1 MCECCDVVV
10 ELSALK
16 RCKCAV
22 CGVRCAVQACRL
34 GWDVLTCKYGTRS
47 LGSTD
52 QFISRCQ
59 VRAV

>member
-22 CGVRCAVQACRL
+22 CGVRCAVCGAGMQARL
-34 GWDVLTCKYGTRS
+34 GRTHS
-47 LGSTD
+47 
-52 QFISRCQ
+52 
-59 VRAV
+59 